1 MMKKKWIIFIL
12 FYKKIL
18 AYYKLKRFIYNKLI
32 MTLKNILLYILFT
45 LSFVM
50 ILKIFYKSN
59 KFSNKRGV
67 MEVENESSSQM
78 AAIDHSRND

>member
-1 MMKKKWIIFIL
+1 
-12 FYKKIL
+12 
-18 AYYKLKRFIYNKLI
+18 

-50 ILKIFYKSN
+50 IFKIFYKSY

-78 AAIDHSRND
+78 AAIDHSRNDI